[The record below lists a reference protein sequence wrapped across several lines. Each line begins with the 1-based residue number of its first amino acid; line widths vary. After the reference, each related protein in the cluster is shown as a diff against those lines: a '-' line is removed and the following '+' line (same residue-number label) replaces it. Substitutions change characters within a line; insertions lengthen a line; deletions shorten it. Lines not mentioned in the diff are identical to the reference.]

1 MGRQG
6 RPGRIHPIS
15 PEWQQAWNLAIRG
28 ARCPGLETDQC
39 VIDVLR
45 EDSAGN
51 LRGHVIREIA
61 SAFAPIAPVP
71 CVNSNGRERVGLQDG
86 LVVQV
91 HEDIV
96 ESLHEG
102 VIPGLVEGFRH
113 YW

>member
-1 MGRQG
+1 
-6 RPGRIHPIS
+6 
-15 PEWQQAWNLAIRG
+15 
-28 ARCPGLETDQC
+28 LETDQC

-51 LRGHVIREIA
+51 LRGHAIRKIA
-61 SAFAPIAPVP
+61 STFASVTPIS
-71 CVNSNGRERVGLQDG
+71 CVNSDGRERVGLQDG

-102 VIPGLVEGFRH
+102 VVPELVEAFRH
-113 YW
+113 DW